1 MGKGWRGIG
10 TFRGAGKYDG
20 EDVEF
25 STSER
30 DGFLAGRRRGEQDD
44 KEAGKRISQGLD
56 GRQEAYWFRK
66 IQLITTMVYINFQAT
81 SKYPG

>member
-20 EDVEF
+20 EDVEY
-25 STSER
+25 SIRER
-30 DGFLAGRRRGEQDD
+30 NVFLAGRRRGEQDD
-44 KEAGKRISQGLD
+44 KEAGEHVGQGLD

-66 IQLITTMVYINFQAT
+66 IQLITTMAYINPQAI
-81 SKYPG
+81 SKYLD